1 MKASTENASYL
12 MATTAPVQV
21 DDPHIDDRVGTR
33 PASDQRSTC
42 DVRGGAQ
49 AAEGGVGGVVD
60 GQGGRS
66 EQGGSSTSAQEVEL
80 RQFGASASSPREIE
94 SSGTSQRRSSALA
107 KQPQSR
113 PAIVKL
119 EKEIEDLRN
128 KIQQVEAAKE
138 EAEKK
143 TSVEVEVADLVKE
156 KKKLTDKFEKFSFE
170 DRLDVYIVKLK
181 EEITKPEPDGSS
193 TAVYSEELEGE
204 TSQEPFA
211 KQLKSVE
218 EAEAESLKKLLL
230 KELKKRIE
238 KASTTR
244 WTPCGKTKRSK
255 SDIEN
260 KLTPKLPETYL
271 EIKRL
276 LWVEGQK
283 VHKKAL
289 EVWQNKE
296 VLFTKRVERKKS
308 KVAELKNEVYQLIG
322 FFSVFQGV
330 VLTAV
335 AQASQ
340 LHCPTRWIPI
350 SLSILASVVTIAGV
364 IQKLD
369 QISAFQKTV
378 HSEEQS
384 LKVCPLFSATMFT
397 TKF

>member
-1 MKASTENASYL
+1 MKANTENASYL
-12 MATTAPVQV
+12 MDSTAAVQV
-21 DDPHIDDRVGTR
+21 NDSQIDDRVGTR

-49 AAEGGVGGVVD
+49 AAQGGVGGVVD

-66 EQGGSSTSAQEVEL
+66 EQGGSSTSAEGEES
-80 RQFGASASSPREIE
+80 RQSGAPGSSSREIE
-94 SSGTSQRRSSALA
+94 SPGTSQRHSSGLA
-107 KQPQSR
+107 EQPQS
-113 PAIVKL
+113 
-119 EKEIEDLRN
+119 
-128 KIQQVEAAKE
+128 
-138 EAEKK
+138 
-143 TSVEVEVADLVKE
+143 
-156 KKKLTDKFEKFSFE
+156 LTDSEE
-170 DRLDVYIVKLK
+170 RL
-181 EEITKPEPDGSS
+181 
-193 TAVYSEELEGE
+193 AVNSEELEGE

-211 KQLKSVE
+211 KQLKRIE
-218 EAEAESLKKLLL
+218 EAEIESVREFLLE
-230 KELKKRIE
+230 KSKKRVR

-244 WTPCGKTKRSK
+244 WTLCGKTKRSNL
-255 SDIEN
+255 DIEN
-260 KLTPKLPETYL
+260 QLTPKLPESYL

-283 VHKKAL
+283 IHKKAL
-289 EVWQNKE
+289 EVWREKE

-340 LHCPTRWIPI
+340 LHCYSRWIPI

-384 LKVCPLFSATMFT
+384 LKVCHLFSAILFT